1 MGMEILRNKTLAG
14 ANFLKKCVVDVL
26 YNSTLDYFVCDGKS
40 FYVMSNFEAENYF
53 RGQVSE
59 QLGTF
64 GATELSEILELSE
77 DVFECIDNIKDNEEI
92 KKVLECIIEGSIG
105 MKNFIEI
112 IRDKYGRGEFISN
125 TDGKEYVVEC
135 EDNIYYIYM
144 IKDTET
150 E

>member
-14 ANFLKKCVVDVL
+14 ANFLKKRVVDVL
-26 YNSTLDYFVCDGKS
+26 YNPTLDYFIYGGKS
-40 FYVMSNFEAENYF
+40 FYVMSNFEAENFF
-53 RGQVSE
+53 RGQVME

-64 GATELSEILELSE
+64 GATELSEMLGFSE
-77 DVFECIDNIKDNEEI
+77 DVFESIDNIKDNKEI

-112 IRDKYGRGEFISN
+112 VRNKYGRGEFISN
-125 TDGKEYVVEC
+125 TNGKEYEIEC
-135 EDNIYYIYM
+135 KGNIYYIYM
-144 IKDTET
+144 VEDTET